1 LNKIS
6 PSLTFIFSYKSGIK
20 LNEKKDTGMRMNMKE
35 SIGCKDF
42 PCQDVDKNVYVI
54 PDINFDPKN
63 IKILMISEA
72 PPNDLK
78 DYFYSQGNPF
88 YMETTIQALNDA
100 GIKVSSIED
109 IIKRGVYI
117 TTAIKCGKT
126 GYSIATDSA
135 KNCSFILEKELSY
148 FPDIQCYLLMGDV
161 AIKSFNYIAKR
172 QTGARVIPAG
182 STYKIRKNKFFFE
195 NKKVFP
201 SYVMTGKN
209 YLIEKSKRIMIADD
223 IQNAFRLIK

>member
-1 LNKIS
+1 
-6 PSLTFIFSYKSGIK
+6 
-20 LNEKKDTGMRMNMKE
+20 MNMKDY
-35 SIGCKDF
+35 IGCKDF
-42 PCQDVDKNVYVI
+42 PCQDVDKKVYAL
-54 PDINFDPKN
+54 PDISFNPKK

-78 DYFYSQGNPF
+78 DYFYTKGNPF
-88 YMETTIQALNDA
+88 YMETTIKAFNDG
-100 GIKVSSIED
+100 GIKVTSIED
-109 IIKRGVYI
+109 IINRSVYI

-126 GYSIATDSA
+126 GYSIAVDTL

-161 AIKSFNYIAKR
+161 AIKSLNSIAKR

-182 STYKIRKNKFFFE
+182 STYKIRKNKFFFK
-195 NKKVFP
+195 NKRVFP

-209 YLIEKSKRIMIADD
+209 YLIEKSKRGMIADD
-223 IQNAFRLIK
+223 IKNAFQLIK